1 MHGKK
6 RVWVAVMPALLLVAS
21 CGGEDALQGSCGTQ
35 TTPDS
40 DVICTDGRATSTVAL
55 TALHQGT
62 CPSAQWS
69 SSFCPRGDRLGGCL
83 TPFGRTPEGGAAQL
97 IFWYYPSPM
106 VQSEADVMSRCIN
119 GEMFVPPDGGFPPSS

>member
-1 MHGKK
+1 MPS
-6 RVWVAVMPALLLVAS
+6 REAV
-21 CGGEDALQGSCGTQ
+21 DANNTRQRRHR
-35 TTPDS
+35 
-40 DVICTDGRATSTVAL
+40 TDGRATSTVAL

-83 TPFGRTPEGGAAQL
+83 TPFGGTPEGGAAQL